1 MKIALNRSDWRF
13 WLLYFFLHFS
23 LMLFSLVIFKW
34 IWSQICSRSYAIDLG
49 EACFIAVCYTTIL
62 TICKF
67 ILYRIGKRRYEKNP
81 VDRRRNNLF
90 RE

>member
-1 MKIALNRSDWRF
+1 MKIALNRSDGRF

-23 LMLFSLVIFKW
+23 LMIFSLVIFKW
-34 IWSQICSRSYAIDLG
+34 IWSRICSRSYAIDLG
-49 EACFIAVCYTTIL
+49 EAFFIAACYALIL
-62 TICKF
+62 TISK
-67 ILYRIGKRRYEKNP
+67 IIIYRIGKKRYEKNP